1 MSLRF
6 FHIVFITL
14 STLLSFGF
22 AVWLYENYRAQAS
35 AAELL
40 GAIISGA
47 LGVGLIAYGVWFF
60 KKSRKIIL

>member
-22 AVWLYENYRAQAS
+22 AVWLFENYRAQNNAS
-35 AAELL
+35 ELRL
-40 GAIISGA
+40 AIFSAI
-47 LGVGLIAYGVWFF
+47 LGVSLISYGVWFF
-60 KKSRKIIL
+60 KKSRRIIL